1 MTSNIMP
8 RRDTQTSPSAAHLA
22 EQPAGRTKASVALVA
37 VEEED
42 STPAPERCIQ
52 PFAPSAARTQKFLS
66 DLVATDPCTAV
77 TVLANSAQVP
87 VAAAEDPTA
96 GTRPYDGIVAA

>member
-1 MTSNIMP
+1 M
-8 RRDTQTSPSAAHLA
+8 
-22 EQPAGRTKASVALVA
+22 ALVVVA
-37 VEEED
+37 EEGED

-52 PFAPSAARTQKFLS
+52 PFAPSAARTQKSLS

-77 TVLANSAQVP
+77 TALASSAQVP
-87 VAAAEDPTA
+87 VVVAENPTA

>member
-22 EQPAGRTKASVALVA
+22 EQPAGRTKVPVA
-37 VEEED
+37 VAEED

-66 DLVATDPCTAV
+66 GLVATDPCTAV
-77 TVLANSAQVP
+77 TALASSAQVP
-87 VAAAEDPTA
+87 VAAAEDPMA

>member
-1 MTSNIMP
+1 MP

-22 EQPAGRTKASVALVA
+22 EQPAGRTEAWVAA
-37 VEEED
+37 EEAED

-66 DLVATDPCTAV
+66 DLVATDPYTAV
-77 TVLANSAQVP
+77 TASASSAQVL
-87 VAAAEDPTA
+87 AADPTA
-96 GTRPYDGIVAA
+96 GTRPYDGVEAA

>member
-1 MTSNIMP
+1 MP
-8 RRDTQTSPSAAHLA
+8 RRDTQTSPSAAHPA
-22 EQPAGRTKASVALVA
+22 ELPAGPTEASVVVA
-37 VEEED
+37 EEAEAED

-66 DLVATDPCTAV
+66 DLVATDPYTAV
-77 TVLANSAQVP
+77 TALASSAQVP
-87 VAAAEDPTA
+87 AAAAVAVDPTA